1 VTADILL
8 LLDEVRALAET
19 GLHYSTNP
27 FERARCER
35 LVELAAQGYADR
47 TGLDAGEVRAR
58 FDAEVGYQTA
68 KVGADAAIFD
78 TEDRILLVRRVDDDK
93 WGLISGF
100 VEPTESPEQTIV
112 RELEEEIGL
121 YGRVDRLVGVYFR
134 PAELGVRPHGIVSVV
149 YLCSIIGGALRPQ
162 EHEVHEV
169 AWRDI
174 EDVAPGDWHHHH
186 ELLARAAREARWRT
200 Y

>member
-1 VTADILL
+1 VTDDIAM

-35 LVELAAQGYADR
+35 LVELAAQEYHDR
-47 TGLDAGEVRAR
+47 TGLDTAEVRAR

-68 KVGADAAIFD
+68 KVGADAAIFNTD
-78 TEDRILLVRRVDDDK
+78 DRILLVRRVDDDK

-121 YGRVDRLVGVYFR
+121 RGRVDRLVGVYFR
-134 PAELGVRPHGIVSVV
+134 PAEFGVRPHGIVSVV
-149 YLCSIIGGALRPQ
+149 YLCSIVGGAVRPQ
-162 EHEVHEV
+162 EHEVQEV

-174 EDVAPGDWHHHH
+174 DDLAPGDWHHHH